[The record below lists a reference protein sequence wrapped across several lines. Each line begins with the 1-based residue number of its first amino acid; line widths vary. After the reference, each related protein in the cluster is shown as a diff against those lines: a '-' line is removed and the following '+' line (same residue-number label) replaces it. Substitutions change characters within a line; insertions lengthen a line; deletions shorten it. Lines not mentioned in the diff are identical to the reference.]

1 LGGTDAGAIHKT
13 RAGVPSVSVS
23 LPTRYLHTPA
33 SLIRMDDWANTLKL
47 MHATLS
53 RITPD
58 LLTR

>member
-1 LGGTDAGAIHKT
+1 
-13 RAGVPSVSVS
+13 VS

-47 MHATLS
+47 VHATLS